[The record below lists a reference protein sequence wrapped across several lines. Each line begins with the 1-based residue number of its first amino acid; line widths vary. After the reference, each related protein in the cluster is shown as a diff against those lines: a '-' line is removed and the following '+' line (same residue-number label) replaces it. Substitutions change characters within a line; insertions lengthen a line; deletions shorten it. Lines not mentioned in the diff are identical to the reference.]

1 MDKIKLFLLDDHQI
15 MLDGIRSLL
24 NNDDTFIIVGEATRA
39 EDALKAIPSCHP
51 DIVIS
56 DISLP
61 GMNGI
66 EFTKRL
72 QEDQPKIKVMV
83 LTMSAGD
90 HNINELLKIGVS
102 GYVLKNAGRD
112 ELRKALLKISK
123 GEKYFSSEVAEGLMR
138 MKEGLTAGSDL
149 HLTPRELEV
158 LNLIAK
164 EFSNKQIADELS
176 ISERTVESHRK
187 NIFRKTGTKSVV
199 GLIRFA
205 IDNGYLKE

>member
-15 MLDGIRSLL
+15 MLDGLKSLL
-24 NNDDTFIIVGEATRA
+24 SGDDAFVIVGDATRA
-39 EDALKAIPSCHP
+39 EDALALIPGCFP

-72 QEDQPKIKVMV
+72 RQEQPQIKVMV
-83 LTMSAGD
+83 LTMSVGD
-90 HNINELLKIGVS
+90 HNINELLRIGVS

-112 ELRKALLKISK
+112 ELRKALIKISK

-138 MKEGLTAGSDL
+138 MKDGVSSGSVL

-164 EFSNKQIADELS
+164 ELSNRQIADHLF

-187 NIFRKTGTKSVV
+187 NIFRKTGAKSIV

-205 IDNGYLKE
+205 IENGYLTE

>member
-1 MDKIKLFLLDDHQI
+1 MDSISIFLLDDHQI

-24 NNDDTFIIVGEATRA
+24 SGDDAFVIVGEATNA
-39 EDALKAIPSCHP
+39 EDALRIIPSARPH
-51 DIVIS
+51 IVIS

-66 EFTKRL
+66 EFSKRL
-72 QEDQPKIKVMV
+72 LQAHPQIKVMV

-90 HNINELLKIGVS
+90 HNINELLRIGVS
-102 GYVLKNAGRD
+102 GYILKNAGRD
-112 ELRKALLKISK
+112 ELKKALIKISK
-123 GEKYFSSEVAEGLMR
+123 GGSYFSSEVAEGLMR
-138 MKEGLTAGSDL
+138 MKDGITTGTAT

-164 EFSNKQIADELS
+164 EFSNKQVAESLF

-187 NIFRKTGTKSVV
+187 NIFHKTGTRTIV

-205 IDNGYLKE
+205 MDNGYLSE

>member
-1 MDKIKLFLLDDHQI
+1 MESIRIFLLDDHQI
-15 MLDGIRSLL
+15 MIDGIKSLL
-24 NNDDTFIIVGEATRA
+24 EGDDVFVIAGEANRA
-39 EDALKAIPSCHP
+39 EDALRMVPQCHP
-51 DIVIS
+51 HIVIS

-61 GMNGI
+61 GMNGV
-66 EFTKRL
+66 EFSKRL
-72 QEDQPKIKVMV
+72 RELYPQIKIMV
-83 LTMSAGD
+83 LTMSEGD

-102 GYVLKNAGRD
+102 GYVLKNAGRE
-112 ELRKALLKISK
+112 ELKKALLKISK

-138 MKEGLTAGSDL
+138 MKEGVTSGTDT

-164 EFSNKQIADELS
+164 EFSNKKIADRLF

-187 NIFRKTGTKSVV
+187 NIFRKTGTKTIV

-205 IDNGYLKE
+205 IDNGYLSE

>member
-1 MDKIKLFLLDDHQI
+1 MELIRIFLLDDHQI

-24 NNDDTFIIVGEATRA
+24 SGDDSFLIVGEATRA
-39 EDALKAIPSCHP
+39 EDALIAIPSCHP
-51 DIVIS
+51 HLVIS
-56 DISLP
+56 DINLP

-66 EFTKRL
+66 EFSKKL
-72 QEDQPKIKVMV
+72 FEKHPGIKVMV

-112 ELRKALLKISK
+112 ELKKAILKVSK
-123 GEKYFSSEVAEGLMR
+123 GEKYFSSEVAEGLIR
-138 MKEGLTAGSDL
+138 LKDGGYAGTDT

-164 EFSNKQIADELS
+164 EFSNKQIADQLF

-199 GLIRFA
+199 GLIRFS
-205 IDNGYLKE
+205 IDNGFLNG

>member
-1 MDKIKLFLLDDHQI
+1 MSALKLFLLDDHQI

-24 NNDDTFIIVGEATRA
+24 GSDEAFSIVGEATRA
-39 EDALKAIPSCHP
+39 EEALRAIPICKP

-56 DISLP
+56 DVNLP

-66 EFTKRL
+66 EFSKRL
-72 QEDQPKIKVMV
+72 RAAHPEIKVMV
-83 LTMSAGD
+83 LTVSAGD
-90 HNINELLKIGVS
+90 YNINELLKTGVS

-112 ELRKALLKISK
+112 ELKKALLKIAR
-123 GEKYFSSEVAEGLMR
+123 GEKYFSSEVAEGLLHMN
-138 MKEGLTAGSDL
+138 EGLDTGTDT

-164 EFSNKQIADELS
+164 EYPNKQIASSLF

-187 NIFRKTGTKSVV
+187 NIFRKTGTKTVV

-205 IDNGYLKE
+205 IDHGYLKA

>member
-1 MDKIKLFLLDDHQI
+1 MKSIRIFLLDDHQI
-15 MLDGIRSLL
+15 MIDGIRSMLC
-24 NNDDTFIIVGEATRA
+24 DDDAFVIVGEANSA
-39 EDALKAIPSCHP
+39 EDALRMIPSSLP

-66 EFTKRL
+66 EFSKRL
-72 QEDQPKIKVMV
+72 LQTYPHIRVMV

-90 HNINELLKIGVS
+90 YNINELLRTGVS

-112 ELRKALLKISK
+112 EVKKALLKISR

-138 MKEGLTAGSDL
+138 MKEGLSTGSDT

-164 EFSNKQIADELS
+164 EFSNKEIAARLF

-187 NIFRKTGTKSVV
+187 NIFRKTGTKTIV

-205 IDNGYLKE
+205 MVNGYLEE

>member
-1 MDKIKLFLLDDHQI
+1 MEKTRLFLLDDHQI
-15 MLDGIRSLL
+15 MLDGLRSLL
-24 NNDDTFIIVGEATRA
+24 QDDDTFIIAGEATRA
-39 EDALKAIPSCHP
+39 EDALKEIPKCNPS
-51 DIVIS
+51 IVIT

-66 EFTKRL
+66 EFTKQIRIL
-72 QEDQPKIKVMV
+72 FPEIKVIV
-83 LTMSAGD
+83 LTVSAGE
-90 HNINELLKIGVS
+90 HNISELIRQGVS

-112 ELRKALLKISK
+112 ELKKALSKIARN
-123 GEKYFSSEVAEGLMR
+123 EKYFSSEVAEGLI
-138 MKEGLTAGSDL
+138 KLKDGVTTSGDL

-164 EFSNKQIADELS
+164 ECSNQQIADQLF

-187 NIFRKTGTKSVV
+187 NIFRKTGAKSIV

-205 IDNGYLKE
+205 IDNGYISD

>member
-15 MLDGIRSLL
+15 MLDGIKSLL
-24 NNDDTFIIVGEATRA
+24 NDDDAFIIVGEATRA
-39 EDALKAIPSCHP
+39 EDALKAIPSCYP

-66 EFTKRL
+66 EFTRRL
-72 QEDQPKIKVMV
+72 HEEQPKIKVMV

-138 MKEGLTAGSDL
+138 MKEGLTTGSDL

-187 NIFRKTGTKSVV
+187 NIFRKTETKSIV